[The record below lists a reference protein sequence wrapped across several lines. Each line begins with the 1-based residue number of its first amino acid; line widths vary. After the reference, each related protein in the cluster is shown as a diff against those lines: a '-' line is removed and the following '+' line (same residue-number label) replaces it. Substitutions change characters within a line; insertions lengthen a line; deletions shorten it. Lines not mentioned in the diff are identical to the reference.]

1 VLQLLPVITSV
12 HVNTTTRGLGIYYKC
27 ATLVLILIGA
37 LAVINWYIEIELPT
51 LVRGLQCNGEESN
64 VLNCS
69 MSNDDSC
76 RTSSDASVIC
86 PGIGMHFITHSVQ
99 FGFTTTIVISVPT
112 STYTN
117 CTDGDVRLV
126 NGLTP
131 LEGRV
136 EICIN
141 HAWGTVCDRSWAT
154 ADANVVCK
162 QLGYQARGESCQDEP

>member
-1 VLQLLPVITSV
+1 MLQLLTVITSV
-12 HVNTTTRGLGIYYKC
+12 HVDTTTRDLGIYYKC

-112 STYTN
+112 STYT
-117 CTDGDVRLV
+117 
-126 NGLTP
+126 P
-131 LEGRV
+131 
-136 EICIN
+136 
-141 HAWGTVCDRSWAT
+141 T
-154 ADANVVCK
+154 ARMVM
-162 QLGYQARGESCQDEP
+162 